1 MQGHDD
7 QSDTDVHCSSDSS
20 ESFIQVSHEKFSPGI
35 PKTEAWPSQFWKR
48 DEEFYMED
56 GSCVLLVGD
65 TLFNVAVQLLVQA
78 FSQS

>member
-1 MQGHDD
+1 MHKEHDD
-7 QSDTDVHCSSDSS
+7 QFDTEVHSSDSS
-20 ESFIQVSHEKFSPGI
+20 GSHEKSSSGN
-35 PKTEAWPSQFWKR
+35 PKVTEAWPSQFWKR
-48 DEEFYMED
+48 DEQFYMED

>member
-1 MQGHDD
+1 MHKGHDD
-7 QSDTDVHCSSDSS
+7 QFDTESHCSSNS
-20 ESFIQVSHEKFSPGI
+20 SFIQGSHERSSSGI
-35 PKTEAWPSQFWKR
+35 SNVSEAWPSQFWKR